1 MTLAVSL
8 EIVQN
13 KEVVPF
19 GKGVVGNSL
28 PLDVGDCSAAKDG
41 PAEVALSVVGE
52 AVMVDKIAP
61 VAALA
66 RDSIETSEGILKYQ
80 KLKHL
85 NHLQVEDYFIC
96 TCMHRDCISQAI
108 LLLENNLT
116 IISAIKLEWL
126 RRK

>member
-1 MTLAVSL
+1 MGRVWLGIA
-8 EIVQN
+8 
-13 KEVVPF
+13 F
-19 GKGVVGNSL
+19 
-28 PLDVGDCSAAKDG
+28 PLMLGIALLRRMALLKL
-41 PAEVALSVVGE
+41 LSVVGE